1 MKFEPNKRTIGE
13 LYYEP
18 RTNYEIPKYQ
28 RPYSWKKEQFEEFWK
43 LILDGEST
51 FIGTVIYN
59 VADTDSTS
67 VKEIIDGQ
75 QRYLT
80 ITILAAALRDAILEE
95 SKSKG
100 DSAIEKKAED
110 VQEELIGK
118 RNKRTDEYENYLIV
132 GASAKTYFESN
143 IQRNPSDF
151 KGTDEEE
158 INLSKPD
165 TEEEKLIFNAY
176 WYFKEKIK
184 SHFEIKDLKQVLN
197 DILTNLE
204 KLFVVSIE
212 IDDYAMAFEI
222 FESVNSQGVDL
233 SVADLIKNQ
242 IFRNLSS
249 EDHLKAEERW
259 AEIIDN
265 LESVEMNISPKE
277 FLRYYWASKYSYVGD
292 SKLYLAIKKK
302 FKSNSKEWS
311 NFLQELTNDSRTIV
325 ELLNNNKGD
334 WQQEL
339 NKKDGA
345 KMYKYVK
352 ALKSLKAKTWLV
364 LMLSILRKRK
374 EFNKEGVKYIN
385 QVEKIQM
392 FTFLYFGIM
401 NFAGNWY
408 WIQMYTTAQKI
419 YNASNK
425 AEMVKA
431 FEDLNKSF
439 GSKTH
444 ITKEAFVDGF
454 RGITYKNY
462 GMVRYILG
470 EIEQSLRGDGST
482 GWDDDLV
489 NIEHFLPQ
497 DPKNWGLKKS
507 DIKSYVNSIGNL
519 VLISSK
525 LNGKLGNKTCKEK
538 LEVIEEEKAEMELL
552 KQLVSNIKNKTWDF
566 DSITKDDYSAIT
578 FRQEYLD
585 DQAFDIWVNGTKKK
599 LGY

>member
-80 ITILAAALRDAILEE
+80 ITIFASALRDAILEE
-95 SKSKG
+95 SKSKD
-100 DSAIEKKAED
+100 DSGIEKKAED

-143 IQRNPSDF
+143 IQSNPSDF

-184 SHFEIKDLKQVLN
+184 SLFEIKDLKQVLN

-249 EDHLKAEERW
+249 ENHLKAEERW

-401 NFAGNWY
+401 NF
-408 WIQMYTTAQKI
+408 M
-419 YNASNK
+419 
-425 AEMVKA
+425 
-431 FEDLNKSF
+431 
-439 GSKTH
+439 
-444 ITKEAFVDGF
+444 
-454 RGITYKNY
+454 
-462 GMVRYILG
+462 
-470 EIEQSLRGDGST
+470 
-482 GWDDDLV
+482 
-489 NIEHFLPQ
+489 
-497 DPKNWGLKKS
+497 
-507 DIKSYVNSIGNL
+507 
-519 VLISSK
+519 
-525 LNGKLGNKTCKEK
+525 
-538 LEVIEEEKAEMELL
+538 
-552 KQLVSNIKNKTWDF
+552 
-566 DSITKDDYSAIT
+566 
-578 FRQEYLD
+578 
-585 DQAFDIWVNGTKKK
+585 
-599 LGY
+599 